1 MNRPESVLRPGW
13 GSELIHDAGFDDVV
27 GAGADSVLP
36 LQQVEFVLHVGRHVG
51 VEAVIQRQIQVFD
64 QIGVANAGQVAAARL
79 QVGQR
84 GRNAGIEVILR
95 DRLNSV
101 RAGRSRR
108 SDRRRRRSCSRYARS
123 LPPGRGC
130 PGRISAPGS
139 RPGRDRRQPGRS
151 AVAPACAQSWRRR
164 RQR

>member
-13 GSELIHDAGFDDVV
+13 GSELIHDAGFDDAV
-27 GAGADSVLP
+27 GAGADGVLP

-84 GRNAGIEVILR
+84 GRDAGIEVILR

-101 RAGRSRR
+101 RAG
-108 SDRRRRRSCSRYARS
+108 AK
-123 LPPGRGC
+123 
-130 PGRISAPGS
+130 
-139 RPGRDRRQPGRS
+139 
-151 AVAPACAQSWRRR
+151 PA
-164 RQR
+164 